1 MEFDKSGQAELLP
14 IGSWNIMN
22 QGEDAVI
29 LAVGP
34 LVFTA
39 REVALELA
47 RDGISCEVV
56 NCRFIKP
63 MDEQYLSSIP
73 DRFDYVITV
82 EEGVITG
89 GFGDGVAAWLLE
101 MAIKGL

>member
-1 MEFDKSGQAELLP
+1 
-14 IGSWNIMN
+14 
-22 QGEDAVI
+22 
-29 LAVGP
+29 
-34 LVFTA
+34 
-39 REVALELA
+39 
-47 RDGISCEVV
+47 
-56 NCRFIKP
+56 

-101 MAIKGL
+101 NGYKGSIKRLGLPDSFVEHGSRVQIMDLLGLDKMGLINTIKELIPVSEILKV

>member
-1 MEFDKSGQAELLP
+1 
-14 IGSWNIMN
+14 
-22 QGEDAVI
+22 
-29 LAVGP
+29 
-34 LVFTA
+34 
-39 REVALELA
+39 
-47 RDGISCEVV
+47 
-56 NCRFIKP
+56 

-101 MAIKGL
+101 NGYKGIIKRLGLPDSFVEHGSRAQIMDLLGLDKKGLIHTIKELIPVSEILKV